1 MLKTATISTTS
12 PHFFLLAWHSVTPY
26 QITVLNFYKS
36 PSALTPDSQGLDKPI
51 FISIDMEYLSNLKQD
66 SSQNLNSQVGVA
78 ILDSRH
84 LISSPP
90 RTAISTYNFVTGSPS
105 YCAAT
110 TKKFLFDKTVAIHQR
125 DILSNLES
133 LLPRTRNIILVG
145 HEFKNDLQ
153 VLQLLDFNL
162 HTSIR
167 GILDVGRIASKI
179 IPNIPMRLSSILS
192 ELGCPFQNLHTAGND
207 AYFTLRV
214 LLLLAIR
221 DYPEEEV
228 NSNHQEILSALNAIT
243 NVSIPRKSDPHLK
256 IIKNIKKK
264 QRRFQKNRKH
274 QSKSWDIETQE
285 QIRAERAARRV
296 KNDSNDVGLEDSV
309 CHE

>member
-1 MLKTATISTTS
+1 M
-12 PHFFLLAWHSVTPY
+12 
-26 QITVLNFYKS
+26 
-36 PSALTPDSQGLDKPI
+36 
-51 FISIDMEYLSNLKQD
+51 
-66 SSQNLNSQVGVA
+66 GVA

-84 LISSPP
+84 LIWSPP

-110 TKKFLFDKTVAIHQR
+110 TKKCLFDKTITIHQR

-133 LLPRTRNIILVG
+133 LVPRTRNIILVG
-145 HEFKNDLQ
+145 HDIRNDLQ

-179 IPNIPMRLSSILS
+179 PPNISMTPSSILS
-192 ELGCPFQNLHTAGND
+192 ELRYPFQNLHTAGND

-214 LLLLAIR
+214 LLLLATR

-228 NSNHQEILSALNAIT
+228 NSNHQEILSALKAIT
-243 NVSIPRKSDPHLK
+243 NVSIPRKSDPQS
-256 IIKNIKKK
+256 KNIKKQ
-264 QRRFQKNRKH
+264 QRRFQRNRKH
-274 QSKSWDIETQE
+274 HLSPGT
-285 QIRAERAARRV
+285 
-296 KNDSNDVGLEDSV
+296 
-309 CHE
+309 